1 MRIGTESDLQAL
13 KEYWLPSRRFGGRNR
28 GRPSTLERGYGN
40 REAEIIWLPS
50 PRGVRGLGVVW
61 RTGQAFDELGSFRVS
76 ASNQHSGSLL
86 HRLCGGEGLG
96 KSRQQ

>member
-40 REAEIIWLPS
+40 REAEIIWLAS
-50 PRGVRGLGVVW
+50 PRFGERGRGWSGARGKLSMNWVAFGC
-61 RTGQAFDELGSFRVS
+61 RRAINTQAPITTGFA
-76 ASNQHSGSLL
+76 
-86 HRLCGGEGLG
+86 GEKGWG
-96 KSRQQ
+96 